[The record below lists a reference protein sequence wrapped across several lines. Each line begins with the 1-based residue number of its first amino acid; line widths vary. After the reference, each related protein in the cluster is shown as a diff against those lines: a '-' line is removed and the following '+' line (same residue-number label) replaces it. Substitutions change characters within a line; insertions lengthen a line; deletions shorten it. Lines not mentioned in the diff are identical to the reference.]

1 MDPHRSACQ
10 RQHHVLGH
18 FLAIQAGLRRLD
30 CIVLV
35 REDLE
40 VFLGLQ
46 RFKSQR
52 VQWLRSDFSPWFKYK
67 ESYFL
72 SNSPS
77 SLHSLFLSRVPIKKF
92 LPSGSMT
99 TDERIS
105 GIAKGA
111 PPTARFATPDRS
123 ERRLTEEDVVQYLA
137 LLDSGLSLP
146 NPLSCLPKSG
156 NSNK

>member
-18 FLAIQAGLRRLD
+18 FLAIQAWLRRLD

-35 REDLE
+35 RQDLE

-52 VQWLRSDFSPWFKYK
+52 VKWLRSDFSPWFKYK

-77 SLHSLFLSRVPIKKF
+77 SLHSLFLSRVPIKTS
-92 LPSGSMT
+92 LPTGSMT

-105 GIAKGA
+105 GMPDGA
-111 PPTARFATPDRS
+111 PPTARFAVPNKDQ
-123 ERRLTEEDVVQYLA
+123 RRLTEEDIVQYLA

-146 NPLSCLPKSG
+146 NPLSCLPKSE
-156 NSNK
+156 NAL